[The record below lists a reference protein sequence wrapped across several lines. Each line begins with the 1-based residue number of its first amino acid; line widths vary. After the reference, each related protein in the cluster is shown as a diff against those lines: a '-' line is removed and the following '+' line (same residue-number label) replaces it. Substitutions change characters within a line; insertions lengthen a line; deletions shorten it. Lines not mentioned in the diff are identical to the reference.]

1 MEPDRGYG
9 EYLQTKRQLAF
20 SGVCRFL
27 DLLAW
32 VAHRWAS
39 GVSAPIGGLFR
50 RGRTTQ
56 PRVFSPIGV
65 WISPDYSEGTNSE
78 VADTIFEKQVGI
90 MFKNSCD
97 EEKLCQV
104 LKAYVEEWGP
114 ENVIVSVPRHWSEY
128 STSSLGRVRLEFATR
143 DTVSI
148 RVEYDFVRLN
158 YDVQLQAA

>member
-1 MEPDRGYG
+1 M
-9 EYLQTKRQLAF
+9 QT
-20 SGVCRFL
+20 
-27 DLLAW
+27 
-32 VAHRWAS
+32 HRRK
-39 GVSAPIGGLFR
+39 VSA
-50 RGRTTQ
+50 
-56 PRVFSPIGV
+56 S
-65 WISPDYSEGTNSE
+65 NSE
-78 VADTIFEKQVGI
+78 VADTLFQKQVGI
-90 MFKNSCD
+90 MFKNTCD